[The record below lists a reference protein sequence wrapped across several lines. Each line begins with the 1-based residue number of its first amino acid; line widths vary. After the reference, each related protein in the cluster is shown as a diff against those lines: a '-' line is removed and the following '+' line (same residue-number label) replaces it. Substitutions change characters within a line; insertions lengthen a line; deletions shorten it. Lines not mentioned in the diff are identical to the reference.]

1 MSDKAPG
8 QMLSFAC
15 VHVFPAEFYH
25 CFGFV
30 GPSVIFAVDRTIF
43 FSQMIFCFG
52 GSGVRFSDLNR
63 KKLADVVCF
72 LRVF

>member
-43 FSQMIFCFG
+43 SVKCFFVLVG
-52 GSGVRFSDLNR
+52 QVRFSGLNR
-63 KKLADVVCF
+63 KN
-72 LRVF
+72 